1 MNVILKKLLFVVAF
15 ILLTL
20 FLPGIILLMFF
31 DATNNF
37 SVYVIVYGVVIFG
50 ILGYVVSCVR
60 NMEKKIEETMNDI
73 KMQNAAIAYKITNVD
88 NFANQNTVQQP
99 EVAYS
104 KAEAVSSNNIPLNPP
119 DPLVMPAE
127 KPVKKAA
134 DDGFDD
140 FK

>member
-1 MNVILKKLLFVVAF
+1 MIVILKKLLFVVAF
-15 ILLTL
+15 VLLTL
-20 FLPGIILLMFF
+20 VLPAVILLMFF
-31 DATNNF
+31 DAANNF

-88 NFANQNTVQQP
+88 NAANQNAVQQP

-104 KAEAVSSNNIPLNPP
+104 KAEAVNSNNIPLNPP

-127 KPVKKAA
+127 KPVKKAV